1 MGKNESY
8 YIQALNE
15 AYLSHSLVVFYGA
28 GLSKPFGLPEWK
40 ELIEHLEDYFGGEEY
55 TRSKE
60 LEEKLSKNE
69 FWLAIS
75 LLQEELN
82 VSAESIKNQIGKVI
96 REYEDMNCNAPMSL
110 PCLDNNYSDL
120 AKLDIS
126 LFITTNFDRILSRYM
141 PGIETTDFLNH
152 GQALKDRFDQHT
164 KQIIHLHGT
173 ATDPQ
178 SIIISKK
185 DVAKIYRDRFWKT
198 GFETAANINTILFI
212 GVSFSDLYLKNF
224 LKQRA
229 KTTNN
234 RCYAIMLEG
243 EPILDKLYSP
253 IVVSKE
259 NPVKGIRD
267 VLTKIS
273 KEPEYIIWLKLEKAS
288 DADDNAIDRLKREI
302 KRTFD
307 VFRGRVECSSSGAAV
322 ILLFS
327 NCKTDKSLWDICKA
341 VRETVE
347 KMSADRSIASNRFVC
362 FISKKTDLIIK
373 ASGTI
378 HNSYKTGIRTV
389 LNDYV
394 SPGSHGFLF
403 DRVELSLDGHDEQL
417 RGFTDKRLRLEGL
430 LELSLIVEDTV
441 VIPHAENSGV
451 EVHVAG
457 LLFDRGRLILDE
469 RESHEAIS
477 PAKFSLPGG
486 RLEKG
491 ESFHHAMT
499 RILKQKYGISVGNYL
514 NILDEFKVHDATIPG
529 IAFVGNIKSN
539 DGILRTYSAPEIQNL
554 ETSLACDQA
563 LINRAFSHIK
573 RFTIKLRIIMLT
585 ECVYCCRCC
594 HHENIVEQYSGCDI
608 EKLINCIK
616 TVSKN
621 FFVKQITITGGEPLL
636 PSNRDNLLKLLAYVR
651 QDLGKVDL
659 SVITNAHYLDAE
671 CVRQLKQYNIRY
683 KISVYGYDNPSFLKY
698 TGAAGCFSGEPEL
711 DYVGSLVEKL
721 RILDRESC
729 LVTLNIP
736 FHKIIA
742 PGLPV
747 LLKEGPL
754 SQAVRDYHIRL
765 KIIEM
770 VTPRRDSGYFSEDY
784 ESISEDIVTSF
795 QQIESSLTPSVH
807 DEGEQDSIS
816 IYRYPCRSADGCKNC
831 INQFALTIKPNGNM
845 LICKRALQ
853 NSKIKDNFFAEL
865 GIEVE
870 EIDFKDEYH
879 FSTSKSE

>member
-1 MGKNESY
+1 MRKNESH

-15 AYLSHSLVVFYGA
+15 AYLSHSLAIFYGA

-40 ELIEHLEDYFGGEEY
+40 ELIESVESYFGGEEY
-55 TRSKE
+55 IRSKA

-96 REYEDMNCNAPMSL
+96 RECEDMNCNAPMSL

-141 PGIETTDFLNH
+141 PVAETTDFLNR
-152 GQALKDRFDQHT
+152 GQALKDRFEQHT
-164 KQIIHLHGT
+164 KRIIHLHGT

-178 SIIISKK
+178 SIIISKN

-198 GFETAANINTILFI
+198 SFETAANINTILFI
-212 GVSFSDLYLKNF
+212 GVSFSDIYLKNF
-224 LKQRA
+224 LKQRS

-243 EPILDKLYSP
+243 EPILDGLYSP
-253 IVVSKE
+253 IIVSKE
-259 NPVKGIRD
+259 NPVEGIRD

-273 KEPEYIIWLKLEKAS
+273 KEPEYMIWLKLEKAS
-288 DADDNAIDRLKREI
+288 DTDDNVIDRLKREI

-307 VFRGRVECSSSGAAV
+307 VFRGRVECSSNGTAV
-322 ILLFS
+322 TLLFS
-327 NCKTDKSLWDICKA
+327 NCKTNKSLRDICQAVKA
-341 VRETVE
+341 VVE
-347 KMSADRSIASNRFVC
+347 KMSTDKSIASDRFVC
-362 FISKKTDLIIK
+362 FISKKTYLIIK
-373 ASGTI
+373 ASGI
-378 HNSYKTGIRTV
+378 INNIYKTGVRTV

-403 DRVELSLDGHDEQL
+403 DRVELSLDGRDGWL
-417 RGFTDKRLRLEGL
+417 RDFTDKRLHLKNL

-441 VIPHAENSGV
+441 SIPHAENSGV

-457 LLFDRGRLILDE
+457 LLFDRDRLILEE
-469 RESHEAIS
+469 RKSHEAIS

-486 RLEKG
+486 RLKKG
-491 ESFHHAMT
+491 ESFHDAMT

-539 DGILRTYSAPEIQNL
+539 GRMLSTYSASEIQNL

-563 LINRAFSHIK
+563 LINRAFSHLK

-608 EKLINCIK
+608 DKLINCVE

-636 PSNRDNLLKLLAYVR
+636 PANRDNLLALLAYIR
-651 QDLGKVDL
+651 QNLGEVDL

-683 KISVYGYDNPSFLKY
+683 KISVYGYDTPSFLQY

-711 DYVGSLVEKL
+711 DYIGSLVEKL

-742 PGLPV
+742 PGLPA

-754 SQAVRDYHIRL
+754 SQAVRDYHIKL

-770 VTPRRDSGYFSEDY
+770 VTPRRDNDHFSEDY
-784 ESISEDIVTSF
+784 EAISEDMFPSF
-795 QQIESSLTPSVH
+795 QQIESSLPSSAH
-807 DEGEQDSIS
+807 GAGERDSIS
-816 IYRYPCRSADGCKNC
+816 VYRYPCKSADGCKNC

-853 NSKIKDNFFAEL
+853 NSKMKDNFFSDL

-870 EIDFKDEYH
+870 EVDFKDEYH
-879 FSTSKSE
+879 FRASKPE